1 MGIRTAT
8 RGRIVRA
15 GALGRKGPDR
25 KLDLESLRGKILI
38 AAPSLFDF
46 FRRTVVLVVEHN
58 EQGAFGVVLNRK
70 ADADVLELVPDLGP
84 LVERGAPLWV
94 GGPVSPDSIVVLGEF
109 EDADVSAGAVSDR
122 IGVVDPDAASDVV
135 RARVFVGHSGW
146 GPGQLDQ
153 EVEEE
158 SWIVADLETDD
169 VFFEDDLWAR
179 VVERRGGDFVLLATM
194 PEDPT
199 QN

>member
-1 MGIRTAT
+1 MAM
-8 RGRIVRA
+8 
-15 GALGRKGPDR
+15 D
-25 KLDLESLRGKILI
+25 DSLKGKILI

-58 EQGAFGVVLNRK
+58 ESGAFGVVLNRR
-70 ADADVLELVPDLGP
+70 ADAEVLEQVPDLGP

-109 EDADVSAGAVSDR
+109 DDVSRSAGAVSGR
-122 IGVVDPDAASDVV
+122 IGVVDPDVASEVH
-135 RARVFVGHSGW
+135 RARVFVGHAGW

-158 SWIVADLETDD
+158 AWIIAELHDED
-169 VFFEDDLWAR
+169 VFSEDDLWAE
-179 VVERRGGDFVLLATM
+179 VVARRGGDFEILATM
-194 PEDPT
+194 PDDPSL
-199 QN
+199 N